1 MVQNKKIIFAILAM
15 VLLIAGCTSKKA
27 VQSQEVEIEEI
38 VNEAIY
44 IAEFPA
50 ITPDT
55 VALKYLSGN
64 ADLKLKVNGSD
75 INIKGKLRIKRGEGV
90 QISITPLGLIEA
102 ACVEFLPQKIRFIN
116 KLFKTYTEVPYSEA
130 AAIGLSG
137 INYNVLEAIFLN
149 YAFLPDGR
157 LAHKGLN
164 EMKIE
169 KQENH
174 YLLNTKK
181 ETAMKYSFLIEKNS
195 GSLVSCSGVSSSGE
209 SIKCDY
215 SNFDE
220 IGNVSF
226 PNDICINFKGGAT
239 IKLDFELSKTNN
251 KSFTFSTRSI
261 NNSYRKQSVGD
272 FIKSI
277 K

>member
-1 MVQNKKIIFAILAM
+1 MEQNKKIIFVILALT
-15 VLLIAGCTSKKA
+15 LLVAGCTSKRA
-27 VQSQEVEIEEI
+27 VQSRESEPVEVIDET
-38 VNEAIY
+38 IY

-55 VALKYLSGN
+55 IALKYLSGN
-64 ADLKLKVNGSD
+64 ADLNLKVNGSD
-75 INIKGKLRIKRGEGV
+75 INIKGKLRIKRGEGI

-130 AAIGLSG
+130 AAIGLAG
-137 INYNVLEAIFLN
+137 VNYNVLEAIFLN

-164 EMKIE
+164 ELNVE

-181 ETAMKYSFLIEKNS
+181 NTAMKYSFLIDKNS
-195 GSLVSCSGVSSSGE
+195 GSLVSCSGLSSSGE

-215 SNFDE
+215 SNFDNV
-220 IGNVSF
+220 GNISF
-226 PNDICINFKGGAT
+226 PNDICINFKGDTT
-239 IKLDFELSKTNN
+239 IKLNFELNKTNN